1 MRLAEKYAVPGELA
15 LLYEFL
21 NSIDLRTYVEQGTAH
36 TAADELAALVQ
47 LKTWMRERDLL
58 AKGDVVSAADH
69 RRALVLRE
77 ALRSYLKVSP
87 EDRAGD
93 RRRAAQL
100 SSACAAYPLV
110 LRASNAGAVTLQPVS
125 GTSGL
130 GRVVAQF
137 FALAETGRLDRL
149 KVCSSDECHWAF
161 FDRSK
166 PSNRRWCSSSLC
178 GNRQKTRA
186 YRDRHRDGNI

>member
-1 MRLAEKYAVPGELA
+1 MRLAEKYAVPSELA

-21 NSIDLRTYVEQGTAH
+21 NSIDLRSYVEQGTAH
-36 TAADELAALVQ
+36 TATDELAAVVE
-47 LKTWMRERDLL
+47 LKTWMQERDLL

-69 RRALVLRE
+69 RQALVLRE
-77 ALRSYLKVSP
+77 ALRSYVKVSP
-87 EDRAGD
+87 ENRAGD
-93 RRRAAQL
+93 RSRAAQL

-110 LRASNAGAVTLQPVS
+110 LRASTTGTVTLQPAS
-125 GTSGL
+125 GTSRL
-130 GRVVAQF
+130 GRVVAEF
-137 FALAETGRLDRL
+137 FALAESGRLDRL
-149 KVCSSDECHWAF
+149 KVCDSDECHWVF

-186 YRDRHRDGNI
+186 YRDRHK

>member
-1 MRLAEKYAVPGELA
+1 MRLAEKYAVPGELT

-21 NSIDLRTYVEQGTAH
+21 NSIDLRSYVEQGVVH
-36 TAADELAALVQ
+36 TASDEVATFVQ
-47 LKTWMRERDLL
+47 LNSWMRERDLL
-58 AKGDVVSAADH
+58 AKGAVVSAADH
-69 RRALVLRE
+69 RRALALRT
-77 ALRSYLKVSP
+77 ALRSYLEAPP

-93 RRRAAQL
+93 RSRAAQL

-110 LRASNAGAVTLQPVS
+110 LRASNTGPVTLQPVS

-130 GRVVAQF
+130 GCVVAQF

-149 KVCSSDECHWAF
+149 KVCSSDECHWVF

-178 GNRQKTRA
+178 GNRQKTRV
-186 YRDRHRDGNI
+186 YRDRQRGGKT